1 MQEGIPMTNV
11 NDVYNA
17 LKLNLPVK
25 DLELTLDQKIQIEQN
40 KLLGAING
48 KLTFFVVL
56 VILGLLLQFLGAL
69 TT

>member
-17 LKLNLPVK
+17 LKLNLPVNG
-25 DLELTLDQKIQIEQN
+25 LELTLDQKIQIEQN

-56 VILGLLLQFLGAL
+56 VIIGLLLQFLGAL
-69 TT
+69 A

>member
-1 MQEGIPMTNV
+1 MTNV

-17 LKLNLPVK
+17 LKLNLPVNG
-25 DLELTLDQKIQIEQN
+25 LELTLDQKIQIEQN

-69 TT
+69 T

>member
-1 MQEGIPMTNV
+1 MTNV

-69 TT
+69 T

>member
-1 MQEGIPMTNV
+1 MQEGIPMTHV

-69 TT
+69 T

>member
-56 VILGLLLQFLGAL
+56 VIIGLLLQFLGAL

>member
-1 MQEGIPMTNV
+1 MQEDLPMTNV

-56 VILGLLLQFLGAL
+56 AVLAIIAQFLFG
-69 TT
+69 